1 MKYTPLTLIALL
13 LILLAQ
19 PQAAQA
25 DGGDDFGIWSTVGV
39 EKKIDERWRIGG
51 EAEWRT
57 MDEASKTDRC
67 SFGVYGQY
75 KVSSWLKA
83 SAGYDL
89 LVDNN
94 YKYSYHTD
102 GTPNKKAHYW
112 GQRHR
117 VNVALTGSYHFGH
130 FGLSLRERWQYTY
143 RHHKSVP
150 ERYDFDQEDYD
161 GKPKTY
167 AGKGSNVL
175 RSRLKLDYD
184 IAKTGLEPYASVEV
198 YNGWY
203 IKKVRYTAGLDWS
216 INKHHEVG
224 IYYRLQTLHH
234 DDDEDPDTHILGLS
248 YAFRF

>member
-39 EKKIDERWRIGG
+39 EKKIDKRWRIGG

-57 MDEASKTDRC
+57 MDDASKTDRW

-94 YKYSYHTD
+94 LVHRINPSLIASDEQLRFIYD
-102 GTPNKKAHYW
+102 KAIDD
-112 GQRHR
+112 
-117 VNVALTGSYHFGH
+117 VALDLMPFIEANYPVKTGRENTAVA
-130 FGLSLRERWQYTY
+130 GLSEGGA
-143 RHHKSVP
+143 KSLCTGFKWLDKFG
-150 ERYDFDQEDYD
+150 YI
-161 GKPKTY
+161 
-167 AGKGSNVL
+167 AGF
-175 RSRLKLDYD
+175 
-184 IAKTGLEPYASVEV
+184 AP
-198 YNGWY
+198 
-203 IKKVRYTAGLDWS
+203 
-216 INKHHEVG
+216 
-224 IYYRLQTLHH
+224 
-234 DDDEDPDTHILGLS
+234 
-248 YAFRF
+248 